1 MLVLS
6 RKQNERILFPTLGI
20 TVEVLRAGT
29 NKVQLGI
36 DAPREIRVIRDEL
49 NEFPETE
56 LRSKPVSEFREP
68 ELRRELE
75 SAAKAIH
82 RAQNQII
89 QGNGEF
95 AGEALEQALR
105 SLRQLEARFE
115 TVDQNHE
122 PAQCIGEAR
131 ARYHVDSKSL
141 AQLVD
146 EYFGPH

>member
-20 TVEVLRAGT
+20 TVEVLRAGA

-49 NEFPETE
+49 HEFREAE
-56 LRSKPVSEFREP
+56 LHSMPVNEFREP
-68 ELRRELE
+68 EIRRELE
-75 SAAKAIH
+75 LAAQAIH
-82 RAQNQII
+82 RAQKQII
-89 QGNGEF
+89 QGNGQR
-95 AGEALEQALR
+95 AGEALDQALR
-105 SLRQLEARFE
+105 TMRQVEARFE
-115 TVDQNHE
+115 TAGQNHE